1 MITEEEYIHKCEFKC
16 PKCKAIIRPSKMEQ
30 TYAEL
35 LMKKGEEAAD
45 AIIKDAVDNYKNH
58 HFRLHDIEE
67 IFDEEGVR
75 DDEIGIVE
83 SDIRI
88 VISIRR
94 LEQRF
99 GEAKISFGD
108 KKAEHGAY
116 KQRVYPE
123 DKNIVDY

>member
-1 MITEEEYIHKCEFKC
+1 
-16 PKCKAIIRPSKMEQ
+16 MEQ
-30 TYAEL
+30 TYVEL

-75 DDEIGIVE
+75 DDGIGIVK
-83 SDIRI
+83 SDIRT

-108 KKAEHGAY
+108 KKAEHGEY
-116 KQRVYPE
+116 KHSRYQE
-123 DKNIVDY
+123 NIDI